1 MSEIITFQNQKM
13 TKEQLE
19 ENCYQESLTIFV
31 ERSFYPCNAFVEILS
46 DAACSGNKE
55 CGFPSAK
62 VGDIATVCAL
72 LTGYAENRLKAVAQL
87 IERSQAEEIKVYV
100 RKGYAC
106 EFVPQALEIG

>member
-1 MSEIITFQNQKM
+1 M

-19 ENCYQESLTIFV
+19 ENYNQESLTTFV
-31 ERSFYPCNAFVEILS
+31 ERSFYPCSAFVEILS

-72 LTGYAENRLKAVAQL
+72 LTEYAENRLKLLRNSLSEA
-87 IERSQAEEIKVYV
+87 KP
-100 RKGYAC
+100 RKSRCMSEKAMRASLS
-106 EFVPQALEIG
+106 PKLLK